1 MPPNGGALKWIQVK
15 WASEKSFAEIFTV
28 ENKKQW
34 NGDKFFMLKR
44 EKGGYFEF
52 ECSGCGHTWSTKQGT
67 FKFFIAFKKAQDGFL
82 MEDEVFVRII
92 AYKQDCKACK
102 KFAPSGQF
110 RFKGQSYSPDHIGLK
125 YID

>member
-1 MPPNGGALKWIQVK
+1 
-15 WASEKSFAEIFTV
+15 
-28 ENKKQW
+28 
-34 NGDKFFMLKR
+34 MLKR

-52 ECSGCGHTWSTKQGT
+52 ECTGCGHTWSTKFGT

-102 KFAPSGQF
+102 KFAPSGLF

-125 YID
+125 YIDLASFSIGNTILKILGYLPP